1 MTLYFLVFFLLN
13 VQIDASVKALRG
25 NGGTGCEMRL
35 VGLKGVTAPNNRV
48 LIKMDGLGIPPL
60 MMTELFFSS
69 QASTFLITA
78 LEFYISYPPLS
89 DHLRHGLTSTF
100 VVCTGGSRGG
110 ARRARPLISR
120 PNWGPKGRKKNVFEA
135 GPPPPPISGSGW
147 PEPPLSEVLYPPL
160 VCTSLLRECDVLL
173 VATWNYA
180 YRNLEVGCN
189 EVSPKMVMYLG
200 LFKEETHVGRF
211 LWETTSRNRPMYLC
225 ILGGR
230 QRKVLL

>member
-48 LIKMDGLGIPPL
+48 LMKMNGLGIPPL

-110 ARRARPLISR
+110 AQRAE
-120 PNWGPKGRKKNVFEA
+120 KKIFLR
-135 GPPPPPISGSGW
+135 PPPPISGSGW

-180 YRNLEVGCN
+180 YGNLEVGCN

>member
-13 VQIDASVKALRG
+13 IQIDASVKALRG
-25 NGGTGCEMRL
+25 NGGTGYEMRL

-69 QASTFLITA
+69 QASTFVITA

-110 ARRARPLISR
+110 AQRAE
-120 PNWGPKGRKKNVFEA
+120 KKIFLR
-135 GPPPPPISGSGW
+135 PPPPYLRVWMTGASLIRSSVSATGMHFSSKRMRCTFSGNMK
-147 PEPPLSEVLYPPL
+147 
-160 VCTSLLRECDVLL
+160 LRI
-173 VATWNYA
+173 W
-180 YRNLEVGCN
+180 
-189 EVSPKMVMYLG
+189 
-200 LFKEETHVGRF
+200 
-211 LWETTSRNRPMYLC
+211 
-225 ILGGR
+225 
-230 QRKVLL
+230 